1 MFLAHRPQP
10 RRRRSVLRAS
20 WLALTMVL
28 IAACAACP
36 DAAEQQALQQL
47 WVDFE
52 NAFNRGDAAAV
63 ASYYQ
68 VDADRID
75 ANGTQV
81 IGRDQIQQGYAAVL
95 ARRAADAS
103 TKPFHATIQVRL
115 LRTDVAILDGVW
127 TGSRAGEAV
136 RGHFTLLAT
145 KEGGRWSLAA
155 GRDQGVVPN

>member
-1 MFLAHRPQP
+1 
-10 RRRRSVLRAS
+10 
-20 WLALTMVL
+20 MVL
-28 IAACAACP
+28 IAACAVRP

-47 WVDFE
+47 WADFE